1 MPAKKPPVDFET
13 SLTALETLVTKMEQ
27 GEMSLEESLQA
38 FETGIRLTRDCQARL
53 AAAEQQEQ
61 QLLEQQGKLSLDPLD
76 SEDLENDDQRV
87 PMLMFSPLSAAPERT
102 PRSMHAYRPTRAS

>member
-53 AAAEQQEQ
+53 AAAEQQVQ

-76 SEDLENDDQRV
+76 SEDLENDDQ
-87 PMLMFSPLSAAPERT
+87 
-102 PRSMHAYRPTRAS
+102 

>member
-1 MPAKKPPVDFET
+1 MPAKKPPVDFEA

-53 AAAEQQEQ
+53 AAAEQQVQ
-61 QLLEQQGKLSLDPLD
+61 QLVEQQGKLSLDPLD
-76 SEDLENDDQRV
+76 SDDLENDDQ
-87 PMLMFSPLSAAPERT
+87 
-102 PRSMHAYRPTRAS
+102 

>member
-1 MPAKKPPVDFET
+1 MPPIRMPSSDLLQHGIDRTSADPAISQPYMCTMPAKKPPVDFET

-53 AAAEQQEQ
+53 AAAEQQE
-61 QLLEQQGKLSLDPLD
+61 LG
-76 SEDLENDDQRV
+76 
-87 PMLMFSPLSAAPERT
+87 
-102 PRSMHAYRPTRAS
+102 RAHV

>member
-1 MPAKKPPVDFET
+1 MPPIRMPAAPVLQHGIDRTSADPAISQPYRCTMPAKKPPVDFET

-53 AAAEQQEQ
+53 AAAEQRSEEHTSELQSRGHLVCR
-61 QLLEQQGKLSLDPLD
+61 LLL
-76 SEDLENDDQRV
+76 
-87 PMLMFSPLSAAPERT
+87 
-102 PRSMHAYRPTRAS
+102 